1 MSQQLVGLESID
13 NDVLRITSKFLD
25 RVEFKGTSAIELA
38 RLINLTR
45 DLEILKQ
52 NLDERTLK
60 LLISALESSSGFGS
74 ESLDWVRAYTVYIA
88 IYEQNYLSKDQ

>member
-1 MSQQLVGLESID
+1 MSKQLVGLESIN

-25 RVEFKGTSAIELA
+25 RVEFRGTSAIELA
-38 RLINLTR
+38 RLINLTK
-45 DLEILKQ
+45 DPEILKQ

-74 ESLDWVRAYTVYIA
+74 GSLDWVHVYTIYIA
-88 IYEQNYLSKDQ
+88 IYEQNYLNREQ

>member
-1 MSQQLVGLESID
+1 MNQQLIGLDSITH
-13 NDVLRITSKFLD
+13 DVLRITSRFLD

-38 RLINLTR
+38 RLINLTK
-45 DLEILKQ
+45 DLETLKQ

-74 ESLDWVRAYTVYIA
+74 ESLDWVHAYTVYIA
-88 IYEQNYLSKDQ
+88 IYEQNYLNQT

>member
-1 MSQQLVGLESID
+1 MNQQLVGLDSITH
-13 NDVLRITSKFLD
+13 DVLRITSRFLD

-38 RLINLTR
+38 RLINLTK
-45 DLEILKQ
+45 DLETLKQ

-74 ESLDWVRAYTVYIA
+74 ESLDWVHVYTVYIA
-88 IYEQNYLSKDQ
+88 IYEQNYLNQT

>member
-1 MSQQLVGLESID
+1 MNQQLVGLESIN
-13 NDVLRITSKFLD
+13 NDVLRITAKFLD

-38 RLINLTR
+38 RLINLTK
-45 DLEILKQ
+45 DPGVLKQ

-74 ESLDWVRAYTVYIA
+74 ESLDWVHVYTVYIA
-88 IYEQNYLSKDQ
+88 IYEQNYLNQSE